1 MLIRRETRAD
11 VAAVR
16 DVTTAAFRRPG
27 APPEALPVETPLLDA
42 LRTCDQWIP
51 ALSLVADE
59 AGTVVGH
66 VVCTGA
72 WVAGTPVLALGPIS
86 VRPDRQRQ
94 GIGHALVHTVLGAAD
109 ACEAPLVALLGSPH
123 YYPRFGFRRGLDLGI
138 VPPDP
143 AWSEAFQVRTL
154 FAYEESLRGDFAYAA
169 PFNEM

>member
-1 MLIRRETRAD
+1 MLIRREAPAD

-16 DVTTAAFRRPG
+16 DLTTVAFRRPG
-27 APPEALPVETPLLDA
+27 SPPDAVPVETPLLDA
-42 LRTCDQWIP
+42 LRACDQWIP

-59 AGTVVGH
+59 AGAVVGH

-94 GIGHALVHTVLGAAD
+94 GVGHALIHTVLGAAD

-154 FAYEESLRGDFAYAA
+154 SVYDPSLRGDFAYAA
-169 PFNEM
+169 PFNEL

>member
-1 MLIRRETRAD
+1 MLIRRETPAD

-27 APPEALPVETPLLDA
+27 APDAVPVETTLLDA
-42 LRTCDQWIP
+42 LRACDQWIP

-59 AGTVVGH
+59 AGAIVGH

-94 GIGHALVHTVLGAAD
+94 GTGHALVHTILGAAD
-109 ACEAPLVALLGSPH
+109 ALGAPLVALLGSPH

-138 VPPDP
+138 VPPNP

-154 FAYEESLRGDFAYAA
+154 SAYEESLRGDFAYAA
-169 PFNEM
+169 PFNEL

>member
-1 MLIRRETRAD
+1 MLIRRETPAD
-11 VAAVR
+11 VATVR
-16 DVTTAAFRRPG
+16 ELTTAAFRRPG
-27 APPEALPVETPLLDA
+27 APDAVPMETPLLDA
-42 LRTCDQWIP
+42 LRGCDQWVP

-59 AGTVVGH
+59 AGTITGH

-94 GIGHALVHTVLGAAD
+94 GVGHALVHTVLGAAD
-109 ACEAPLVALLGSPH
+109 ARDAPLVGLLGSPH
-123 YYPRFGFRRGLDLGI
+123 WYPRFGFRRGLDLGI

-154 FAYEESLRGDFAYAA
+154 AAYDPGLRGGFAFAA
-169 PFNEM
+169 PFSER